1 MTVLCPSCGAQTKM
15 AILAGQFLHLGSGK
29 DSMGKH
35 FINNTKH
42 EPICLWCGYEFE
54 AVKKALKVG
63 GA

>member
-1 MTVLCPSCGAQTKM
+1 M